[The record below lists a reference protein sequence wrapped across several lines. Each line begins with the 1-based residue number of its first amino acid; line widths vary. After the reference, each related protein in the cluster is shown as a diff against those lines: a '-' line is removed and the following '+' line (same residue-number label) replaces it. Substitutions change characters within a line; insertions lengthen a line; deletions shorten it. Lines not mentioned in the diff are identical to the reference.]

1 LLPAVRQAV
10 REIDGQLVVARPRT
24 LADEF
29 SRSVGDQTL
38 MATLVSL
45 FGGLALLLAAIGLYG
60 TMAHAVGQR
69 RTEIGIRLALGASPR
84 TILRM
89 MVGDGLR
96 LVSIGA
102 LLGLGAALAVSR
114 AIEQQLF
121 GVRPLDPATYAG
133 VAIVL
138 VAVAVTACLVPARRA
153 MRVDP
158 VVALRNG

>member
-1 LLPAVRQAV
+1 
-10 REIDGQLVVARPRT
+10 
-24 LADEF
+24 
-29 SRSVGDQTL
+29 
-38 MATLVSL
+38 
-45 FGGLALLLAAIGLYG
+45 
-60 TMAHAVGQR
+60 
-69 RTEIGIRLALGASPR
+69 
-84 TILRM
+84 M

-121 GVRPLDPATYAG
+121 GVRPLDSATYAG

-153 MRVDP
+153 MHVDP